1 MPDDFSSEETRLG
14 LAYRNLIAGAIA
26 GAVSRTFTAP
36 FDRLKTVMQALGSR
50 KQIRIVGGFQHMLN
64 EGGFLSLWRGNGMN
78 VLKITPEA
86 ALKFTFYEEV
96 FRGD

>member
-1 MPDDFSSEETRLG
+1 
-14 LAYRNLIAGAIA
+14 
-26 GAVSRTFTAP
+26 
-36 FDRLKTVMQALGSR
+36 
-50 KQIRIVGGFQHMLN
+50 MLN

-96 FRGD
+96 